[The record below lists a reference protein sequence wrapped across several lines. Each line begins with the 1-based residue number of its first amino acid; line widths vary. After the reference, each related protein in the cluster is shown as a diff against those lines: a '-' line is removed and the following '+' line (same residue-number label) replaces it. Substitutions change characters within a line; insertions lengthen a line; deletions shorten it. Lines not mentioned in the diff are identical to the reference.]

1 MSEKILKTTELFLY
15 LEEFFGENVGEKVLK
30 SLMNS
35 AISSN
40 VGGKSHFLMRWELD
54 RSYLKYRVLEKTPD
68 FVLKSKMK
76 ERNSLGI
83 SLFLF
88 LELEGRIYGDKEGYF
103 FFLIEVLASPSST
116 V

>member
-1 MSEKILKTTELFLY
+1 MSEKILKITELFLY
-15 LEEFFGENVGEKVLK
+15 LEEFLGENVGENVLK
-30 SLMNS
+30 SLMNL

-40 VGGKSHFLMRWELD
+40 VGVKPNYLKLWEVD
-54 RSYLKYRVLEKTPD
+54 RFYLKYRVLEKTPD
-68 FVLKSKMK
+68 FVLNSKMK

-88 LELEGRIYGDKEGYF
+88 LELEGRICGDKEGYF